1 MATRIQTQKTAS
13 SGESSSVE
21 NIVILG
27 GGPAGLTAAIYAA
40 RALTDPLVIEGEVGP
55 FGQQPGGQLMLTTE
69 VENYPGFPDGILGPE
84 LIDKFREQATR
95 FGARLRRGSAHSAD
109 LTSRPFVIE
118 TAEGRILTK
127 ALIIATGAAPKRL
140 GVPGESEFLGMGVS
154 TCATCDGAFFKD
166 RNVAVVGGGDSAMEE
181 ALFLTRYATK
191 VVVIHRRDKLRAS
204 KIMQERAMS
213 NPKIEFLF
221 NTVVIEILGE
231 QVATELRL
239 KNVLSQEEFSLPID
253 GVFIA
258 IGHSPNTDIFK
269 GQLAL
274 DELGYIKTFG
284 GTKTNIP
291 GVFAAGDVTDRVYR
305 QAITAAAM
313 GCMAAIDA
321 YRWLEENND

>member
-1 MATRIQTQKTAS
+1 MATKSHTRKTGPSAP
-13 SGESSSVE
+13 SSSVE

-95 FGARLRRGSAHSAD
+95 FGARLIRGSAHSVD

-118 TAEGRILTK
+118 TAEGRISTK

-253 GVFIA
+253 GIFIA
-258 IGHSPNTDIFK
+258 IGHSPNSDIFK
-269 GQLAL
+269 GQLAM